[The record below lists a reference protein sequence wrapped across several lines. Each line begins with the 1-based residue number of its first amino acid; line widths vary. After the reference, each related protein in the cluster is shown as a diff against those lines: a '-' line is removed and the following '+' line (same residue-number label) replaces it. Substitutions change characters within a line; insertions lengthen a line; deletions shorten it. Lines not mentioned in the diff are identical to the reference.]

1 MTSDNRPRLALAMQ
15 EGLAGR
21 LFDDEQLRRLGR
33 AADLDPAPV
42 LHEFSSPRAKAS
54 LARVDI
60 LVTGWGCPPLTAE
73 VLARAPRL
81 RAVVHAAGS
90 VKHHVTAACWERGI
104 AVSSAAA
111 ANAVPVAEY
120 TVAMIVLANKRVLP
134 LLARQASG
142 HAQTDPPGSSVPV
155 GNYRKQIGVVG
166 ASAVGRRVL
175 ALLRN
180 YDVERVVADPYL
192 TEAEAGTLGARL
204 LGLDELVSTSDVV
217 SLHAP
222 SLPQT
227 RHLMDAR
234 RLSSMRPGATL
245 INTARGDLVDTAA
258 LTAAVGSGQ
267 LYAVLDVTDPEPLP
281 ADSPLW
287 NHPHVALT
295 PHVAGSLGTELLRM
309 GELAVGEVERL
320 ADSRPLNHPVSARL
334 LERMA

>member
-1 MTSDNRPRLALAMQ
+1 MH

-21 LFDDEQLRRLGR
+21 LFDDELLRRLRR
-33 AADLDPAPV
+33 ATDLDPSPV
-42 LHEFSSPRAKAS
+42 LHEFTSPQSKAS

-73 VLARAPRL
+73 ALAQAPHL

-134 LLARQASG
+134 LLTRQAPGHIQVDSPDRSG
-142 HAQTDPPGSSVPV
+142 PA
-155 GNYRKQIGVVG
+155 GNYRKQIGIVG
-166 ASAVGRRVL
+166 ASAIGRRVL
-175 ALLRN
+175 ALLRG
-180 YDVERVVADPYL
+180 YGLELVVADPYL
-192 TEAEAGTLGARL
+192 TEAEAGALGARL

-281 ADSPLW
+281 ADSPLRD
-287 NHPHVALT
+287 HPHVVLT

-309 GELAVGEVERL
+309 GELVVDEVERL
-320 ADSRPLNHPVSARL
+320 ADGRPLNHPVSARL